1 MCNNNFVNNL
11 KNVIGNNITQLR
23 KRAKMTQLELAENL
37 HYTDKAISKWERG
50 ETIPSVD
57 MLVEIAK
64 FFDVTLDS
72 LVDPTFNADK
82 TLSVKEKKVSHLA
95 IILLAIFAVW
105 LCASILFTIFMLDP
119 HIYKDAWL
127 VFVYTTIATSI
138 LITVGISIWG
148 GKEKRKYLGLS
159 CSAIAWTTI
168 LSVYLTLLLSGMNI
182 WMLWI
187 LGIPI
192 QAILI
197 LSTKIKKS

>member
-1 MCNNNFVNNL
+1 
-11 KNVIGNNITQLR
+11 
-23 KRAKMTQLELAENL
+23 MTQLELAENL

-72 LVDPTFNADK
+72 LVDPNFNADK

-95 IILLAIFAVW
+95 IMLLAIFAVW
-105 LCASILFTIFMLDP
+105 LFASILFTIFLLYP

-127 VFVYTTIATSI
+127 VFVYSTIATSI

-197 LSTKIKKS
+197 LSTKIKKN